1 MRILHLANHTRDT
14 GNGIVNVMMDLA
26 VAQAAA
32 GHEVVIASEAC
43 GFEALLGVHGVR
55 HVSLPQRRPLQLFA
69 ALRRLRQLVKEFS
82 PDIVH
87 AHMVPGALLG
97 RLARRRA
104 QAGLSYGLVTTVH
117 NEFQRSSDL
126 MRLGDRVVAVSGAV
140 AAAMARRGIPA
151 ERLRVVRNGTIGSAR
166 LASREGAAP
175 LTLAGPSIVTV
186 SGMYA
191 RKGVPDLIRAFAL
204 LRSKIGGAQLYCVG
218 DGPDRALCE
227 ELARELGV
235 ADMVHFPGFTHDPR
249 PYMRAADVFVLASHS
264 ESFSL
269 VLSEAR
275 EAGCAIVATAVGGI
289 PEVLQFGAAGMLVP
303 AHNPALLAQALTSL
317 LSDPVRLSQWRS
329 RAAEGREWLSVER
342 VQRDY
347 LEVYRE
353 LQDIPAAVPTN
364 IEQVG
369 HG

>member
-1 MRILHLANHTRDT
+1 MRILHLANHTRDS
-14 GNGIVNVMMDLA
+14 GNGIVNVMVDLA

-32 GHEVVIASEAC
+32 GHEVAIASEAC
-43 GFEALLGVHGVR
+43 GFAALLGTYGVR
-55 HVSLPQRRPLQLFA
+55 HVSLPQRHPLQLLA
-69 ALRRLRQLVKEFS
+69 ALRRLKQLVREFS

-87 AHMVPGALLG
+87 AHMVSGALLG
-97 RLARRRA
+97 WLARRRGK
-104 QAGLSYGLVTTVH
+104 AGLSYGLVTTVH

-126 MRLGDRVVAVSGAV
+126 MRLGDRVVAVSSAV
-140 AAAMARRGIPA
+140 AAAMVRRGIPD
-151 ERLRVVRNGTIGSAR
+151 ERVRVVRNGTIGSAR
-166 LASREGAAP
+166 LTSRDAAP

-186 SGMYA
+186 TGMYV

-204 LRSKIGGAQLYCVG
+204 LRSKIDGAQLYCVG

-227 ELARELGV
+227 EVARELGV
-235 ADMVHFPGFTHDPR
+235 ADTVHFPGFASDPR

-303 AHNPALLAQALTSL
+303 AQSPALLAQALTSL
-317 LSDPVRLSQWRS
+317 LSDQVALSQWRS
-329 RAAEGREWLSVER
+329 RAAEGREWLGVER

-347 LEVYRE
+347 LDVYRE
-353 LQDIPAAVPTN
+353 LRRNSTTTSS
-364 IEQVG
+364 
-369 HG
+369 